1 MTKPAYY
8 NLQERKQTILL
19 TAEEVFAQNSFAGAS
34 IRLITQRSGV
44 NMAMISY
51 YFGSKEALYDSIFKL
66 RLEEIV
72 KEIDLFEGFDI
83 CPAKKLGMYLTAY
96 IKRVVTNQNFHRLL
110 CNELVTIQHPSIIT
124 LVAATRERIYQFLLK
139 IIASGIGQG
148 LFKKVDCEIFALNIL
163 ALVRSVVTD
172 HLISD
177 STFDKPSGAGFA
189 TRIVDYI
196 ISIINIETN
205 QQSETKSHV

>member
-1 MTKPAYY
+1 MTKPTYHTP
-8 NLQERKQTILL
+8 QERKQAILL
-19 TAEEVFAQNSFAGAS
+19 TAEEVFAQHSFAGAS

-72 KEIDLFEGFDI
+72 KEIDLFEGFDV
-83 CPAKKLGMYLTAY
+83 CPAKKLWMYLTAY
-96 IKRVVTNQNFHRLL
+96 IKRVVDNQNFHRLL
-110 CNELVTIQHPSIIT
+110 CNELVTIQHPLIIT

-139 IIASGIGQG
+139 LIASGISQG
-148 LFKKVDCEIFALNIL
+148 LFKKIDHEIFALNIL

-172 HLISD
+172 HLISN
-177 STFDKPSGAGFA
+177 SAFNKQAGSDVA
-189 TRIVDYI
+189 TRIVAYI
-196 ISIINIETN
+196 MSIINIEQD
-205 QQSETKSHV
+205 QQLETKSHA